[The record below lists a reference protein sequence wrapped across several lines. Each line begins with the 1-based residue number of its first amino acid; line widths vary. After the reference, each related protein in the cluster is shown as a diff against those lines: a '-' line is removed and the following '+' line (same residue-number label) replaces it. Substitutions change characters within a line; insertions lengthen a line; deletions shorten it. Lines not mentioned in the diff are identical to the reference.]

1 MFTFDKPFAE
11 FAQMMD
17 NEKIWLDPSVS
28 FASICRRL
36 GVSRH
41 RFDRFLQ
48 KDLGFRG
55 EEILAVYRRSAD
67 KMA

>member
-1 MFTFDKPFAE
+1 MFTPEDYFAD
-11 FAQMMD
+11 FSQLLD
-17 NEKIWLDPSVS
+17 REKIWLDPSVS